1 MAAEAG
7 LYAEQTKFIQCQMNT
22 AYAAAQQNDSW
33 MERRFDYYCFYSASN
48 SYILQIHW
56 VKIDRICGVLIG
68 TLPNQH

>member
-7 LYAEQTKFIQCQMNT
+7 VYAEQTKFIQCQMNT

-48 SYILQIHW
+48 SYILQIH
-56 VKIDRICGVLIG
+56 
-68 TLPNQH
+68 